1 MQASRLR
8 YVMPV
13 TLRCR
18 GAENRMYI
26 GFPAFYALQPTKIID
41 HCGPSRT

>member
-1 MQASRLR
+1 MQAGRLR

-18 GAENRMYI
+18 GAENRMDI
-26 GFPAFYALQPTKIID
+26 GLEDKD
-41 HCGPSRT
+41 EG